1 MRPLYNVLDPV
12 QLGPAPVFVVVLEPP
27 AGAFVWGIPSS
38 REQLLGLTCDA
49 NRALLDTLLLG
60 GGVIVGRLG
69 FAWCGAVHDWRAV
82 AAACVLGYSKGTTTT
97 FTGTKWA
104 VRGQV
109 VAISQ
114 QGLIFPGTRGGAC

>member
-60 GGVIVGRLG
+60 GGGSLWGGLVLLGAGRSMI
-69 FAWCGAVHDWRAV
+69 GALLLLLVSWV
-82 AAACVLGYSKGTTTT
+82 TPKG
-97 FTGTKWA
+97 
-104 VRGQV
+104 QLQP
-109 VAISQ
+109 SQ
-114 QGLIFPGTRGGAC
+114 EQNGR